1 MLKTWTH
8 IFGPQ
13 KLSWRWT
20 FVNFVKLPGYRYEST
35 KVFRHRD
42 FAGRVKEGPMEDR
55 YLHHEDG
62 KLRKLI
68 VACSD
73 ELFEGDDN
81 TTWRRT
87 YIRMVSPL
95 RVRIATWVIDF
106 SYDPK
111 SWDDWW
117 IMLLRAFPAAFA
129 TSVLVSQGWE
139 GKMDWKDR
147 CKKRVCSISQHLL
160 TREINSSGTASPT
173 AGNSRA
179 ATHLYHT
186 GSTGTPRC
194 GVTTWRTE

>member
-1 MLKTWTH
+1 MNLKTWTH

-13 KLSWRWT
+13 KLTWRWR
-20 FVNFVKLPGYRYEST
+20 FVNFVKLPGYQYTST
-35 KVFRHRD
+35 KMFRHRD

-62 KLRKLI
+62 SLRKLI
-68 VACSD
+68 VATSD
-73 ELFEGDDN
+73 ELFEGADN

-117 IMLLRAFPAAFA
+117 VMLLRALPAAFA
-129 TSVLVSQGWE
+129 TSLFVSQ
-139 GKMDWKDR
+139 KDHSEPNQTSNT
-147 CKKRVCSISQHLL
+147 CTLITNYS
-160 TREINSSGTASPT
+160 
-173 AGNSRA
+173 
-179 ATHLYHT
+179 
-186 GSTGTPRC
+186 
-194 GVTTWRTE
+194 